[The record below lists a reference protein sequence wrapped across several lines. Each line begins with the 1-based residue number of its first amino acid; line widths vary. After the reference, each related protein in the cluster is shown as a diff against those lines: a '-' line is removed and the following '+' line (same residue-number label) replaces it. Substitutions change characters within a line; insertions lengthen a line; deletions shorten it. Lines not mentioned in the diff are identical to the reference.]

1 MAGRPARLNRPAGTP
16 EAALEG
22 QPRHPC
28 RRLAAGGGRYDLRF
42 DALQRPTYRTVAV
55 TTGDVRETDR
65 HHRHR
70 RPGHPGHVNFA
81 VAGTVTGVK
90 AAVGQVVKAGT
101 VLATLSPFHPP
112 SRRSQAESNLESAQ
126 SKLASDQLD
135 TNLTTAQGSV
145 SSAQNSLSQD
155 EISVTDTQ
163 ASNASVLSQAEQ
175 AVTQAQARCP
185 VTDPGGP
192 DPGQAGSS

>member
-1 MAGRPARLNRPAGTP
+1 M
-16 EAALEG
+16 
-22 QPRHPC
+22 
-28 RRLAAGGGRYDLRF
+28 
-42 DALQRPTYRTVAV
+42 AV
-55 TTGDVRETDR
+55 TTGDVRETIATTGTVD
-65 HHRHR
+65 
-70 RPGHPGHVNFA
+70 PATQANVNFA

-90 AAVGQVVKAGT
+90 AAVGQVVKAEHAAGHPQP
-101 VLATLSPFHPP
+101 VHPP
-112 SRRSQAESNLESAQ
+112 SRDVASQAESNLESAQ

-175 AVTQAQARCP
+175 AVATKLRPRCP
-185 VTDPGGP
+185 VTRPRQPRPWPRPGP
-192 DPGQAGSS
+192 S